1 MCKFVRFRPAVARIP
16 ARRHMAKSR
25 GWFCLRS
32 VRVSFGNGYQDAI
45 CSKPCWKTLE
55 KLSESKPIS
64 VIFPRRESFSPV
76 VTGSV
81 IRLPTWRTTVIGA
94 GWMSV
99 VADISASDGT
109 CIVALLSLIS
119 FLGFRLLLVSRISL
133 AGCRAI
139 DRSLPRRWDF
149 SNSFISE
156 SEVSMASRLV
166 PFS

>member
-1 MCKFVRFRPAVARIP
+1 MCKLVRFRPAVARIP
-16 ARRHMAKSR
+16 ARRHTAKSS
-25 GWFCLRS
+25 GWFSLRS
-32 VRVSFGNGYQDAI
+32 VRVSFGNGYHDAI
-45 CSKPCWKTLE
+45 CSKPCWKTLA

-64 VIFPRRESFSPV
+64 VIFPRSESFSPV

-99 VADISASDGT
+99 VADMSVSEGT

-119 FLGFRLLLVSRISL
+119 FRGSKLLFVPCISL
-133 AGCRAI
+133 AGSLVI

-156 SEVSMASRLV
+156 SEASMASSLV
-166 PFS
+166 LIG